1 MQLRGGR
8 SRRGQERGD
17 DAHVEDGGEAGD
29 DEEAEVARD
38 HRAGRGVAR
47 LELDDALLLVGL
59 GLGLGQLG
67 EPEAAARCSD
77 AESPS
82 SVAAPRLFG
91 RLRTR
96 IAKTSPNEKSRG
108 PE

>member
-38 HRAGRGVAR
+38 HRARRGVARLGREVAR
-47 LELDDALLLVGL
+47 LELDDLVGL
-59 GLGLGQLG
+59 GVGLGS
-67 EPEAAARCSD
+67 A
-77 AESPS
+77 
-82 SVAAPRLFG
+82 
-91 RLRTR
+91 
-96 IAKTSPNEKSRG
+96 
-108 PE
+108 